1 MAQSE
6 SEYYRTDGSVSLG
19 DLMEATG
26 LGATWARTFTI
37 LGLSILLPLS
47 VVMWIVLESWLA
59 AVVTFCCGALVLAAH
74 ALRAAFIIRVDE
86 VTMEFSDRDSFLQAV
101 NQALPSVGYR
111 PLSGSADVLIAKPA
125 GMGFLAPVINVVIRG
140 ASASFSGPRERV
152 RRLARYLSA

>member
-1 MAQSE
+1 MD
-6 SEYYRTDGSVSLG
+6 Y
-19 DLMEATG
+19 EAHFVRDSKTCG
-26 LGATWARTFTI
+26 ERRYFAERA
-37 LGLSILLPLS
+37 SS
-47 VVMWIVLESWLA
+47 CVVMWIVPESWLA

-86 VTMEFSDRDSFLQAV
+86 VSMGFSDRDSFLQAV
-101 NQALPSVGYR
+101 NHTLPSVGYR

-140 ASASFSGPRERV
+140 ASASFTGPRERV